1 MNVEHVGYVLFSGK
15 ICMPDMSFA
24 KIHKEKTLLEKC
36 LESKL
41 DEDMNLRKQCT
52 KKQTECVTRDL
63 WALFE

>member
-1 MNVEHVGYVLFSGK
+1 MQK
-15 ICMPDMSFA
+15 MWDMSYSLERYVCLTCHLLKF
-24 KIHKEKTLLEKC
+24 KEKTLLEKC